1 MKIRTLSLACAT
13 SAAMLSAGCTAV
25 YKNSDA
31 CEQMTRDKFAEKYPQ
46 KLTIS
51 HTGAGIRGERVV
63 VEGQFEAPPKVATD
77 TAGASGVVVGHAG
90 AGTAARVG
98 VGSQA
103 GPAPGGAGSASASG
117 AVPSAGVPGASAA
130 SVASAPAAGA
140 SGAVVAGAPATPVT
154 GKKKKVYTAAAAEC
168 TFSGLDLT
176 AFHWLAPSDLASP
189 AGEAS
194 E

>member
-1 MKIRTLSLACAT
+1 
-13 SAAMLSAGCTAV
+13 MLSAGCTAV

-90 AGTAARVG
+90 AGAAARVG
-98 VGSQA
+98 AGSQA

-117 AVPSAGVPGASAA
+117 AVLSAGVPGASAASAA

-140 SGAVVAGAPATPVT
+140 SGAVEAGAPAKPVT